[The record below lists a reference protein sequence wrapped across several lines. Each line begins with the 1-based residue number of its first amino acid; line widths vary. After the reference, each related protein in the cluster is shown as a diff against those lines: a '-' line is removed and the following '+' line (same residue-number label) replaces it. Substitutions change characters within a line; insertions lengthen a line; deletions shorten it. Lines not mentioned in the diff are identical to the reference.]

1 MEMEPV
7 IVLLYVLVVLLVI
20 SIIVSGYTLARSRD
34 ILDELKEITN
44 TLKRME

>member
-1 MEMEPV
+1 MEMEPI
-7 IVLLYVLVVLLVI
+7 IVLLYVLVVLLMI
-20 SIIVSGYTLARSRD
+20 SIIVSGYTLVRSRD